1 MKDIGYV
8 INYDFPGRTEDYI
21 HQIGRTGRAGRKG
34 VAITFFTS
42 DDAKSSRELVNIL
55 REATQEVPPELQEM
69 ARFSGGGRGG
79 GYGRGGRGRGGRG
92 GFRRYGGGPRS
103 SGANNIGVGSRW

>member
-1 MKDIGYV
+1 M

-55 REATQEVPPELQEM
+55 REANQEVPPELQEM
-69 ARFSGGGRGG
+69 ARFTGGGRGG
-79 GYGRGGRGRGGRG
+79 GYGRGGRGRGGAAVVVGVLTRPILRWARG
-92 GFRRYGGGPRS
+92 RRRGAPGVPRC
-103 SGANNIGVGSRW
+103 GR